1 MTVTTG
7 SIVWLLVGSL
17 ILAAL
22 AVVVDRINFPQKP
35 FRARRIRTSGA
46 GASRDRTGA
55 HIVDEFDDDQG
66 DGQGDGTPQPRRST
80 GP

>member
-7 SIVWLLVGSL
+7 SIIWLLIGSL
-17 ILAAL
+17 ILAVL

-35 FRARRIRTSGA
+35 FRARRIRTSDD

-55 HIVDEFDDDQG
+55 HIVDEFDDDPSDAASG
-66 DGQGDGTPQPRRST
+66 PQRAP